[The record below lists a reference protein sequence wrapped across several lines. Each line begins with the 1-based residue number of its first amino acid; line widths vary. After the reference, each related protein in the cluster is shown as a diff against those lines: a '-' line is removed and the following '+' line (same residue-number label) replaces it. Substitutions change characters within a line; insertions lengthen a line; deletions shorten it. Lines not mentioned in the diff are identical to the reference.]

1 MKIID
6 ISMSLAPDSIIYPGD
21 TPFSTERIK
30 DLDSGELCNLSRLEM
45 SSHSGTH
52 LDAPSHFIRE
62 GKTIDE
68 MPLDIYY
75 GPVRII
81 DFGAKEKISALDL
94 KPHLG
99 AGLKRIICK
108 TRGWELIKKGDF
120 NQNHPV
126 FTADAAEFLVQNQ
139 IQLVGLDFIT
149 VERGEGE
156 NYPVHTTLLSNGIAI
171 LEGLYL
177 EDVKPGDYILA
188 AFPLKI
194 AKGDGSP
201 CRAVLIDQG

>member
-6 ISMSLAPDSIIYPGD
+6 ISLSLAPDSITYPGD

-52 LDAPSHFIRE
+52 LDAPTHFIRE

-68 MPLDIYY
+68 MPLYIYY
-75 GPVRII
+75 GPVRVI
-81 DFGAKEKISALDL
+81 DFGSKEKISAQDL
-94 KPHLG
+94 KPYLG
-99 AGLKRIICK
+99 TEVKRIICK
-108 TRGWELIKKGDF
+108 TRGWELMKKGDF
-120 NQNHPV
+120 NENHPA
-126 FTADAAEFLVQNQ
+126 FTADGAELLVQNQ
-139 IQLVGLDFIT
+139 VQLVGLDFIT
-149 VERGEGE
+149 VERGEGGK
-156 NYPVHTTLLSNGIAI
+156 YPVHTTLLSNGIAI
-171 LEGLYL
+171 LEGLQL
-177 EDVKPGDYILA
+177 EGVKPGNYILA

-201 CRAVLIDQG
+201 CRAVLIEQD